1 MGNAWPQPNRIGSG
15 LEEVGVPAF
24 PGYDFYQKKM
34 AGPTSLCVPLPTGQ
48 RTGVNPQRQA
58 RKKDGGHSA
67 SVTVSR
73 P

>member
-34 AGPTSLCVPLPTGQ
+34 AGPTPLCVPSTHRPEDWDEPTEIGKEEGWW
-48 RTGVNPQRQA
+48 T
-58 RKKDGGHSA
+58 
-67 SVTVSR
+67 
-73 P
+73 